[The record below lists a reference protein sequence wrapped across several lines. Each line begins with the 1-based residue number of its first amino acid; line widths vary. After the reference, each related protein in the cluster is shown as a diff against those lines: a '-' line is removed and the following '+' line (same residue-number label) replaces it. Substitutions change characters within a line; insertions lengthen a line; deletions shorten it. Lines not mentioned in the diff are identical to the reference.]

1 MVKRTQE
8 ALVEDEVPGA
18 SQRQQRL
25 SWVPGKTGPLAGAEG
40 PQTRD
45 PPLNELLHH
54 LHPCVE
60 LVQGKDVLLSKQPQ
74 SRALPKVLQGA
85 QRAGVGRRSE
95 GAGGVPLC
103 PRCASNGAPPVTPSS

>member
-1 MVKRTQE
+1 MRC
-8 ALVEDEVPGA
+8 L
-18 SQRQQRL
+18 
-25 SWVPGKTGPLAGAEG
+25 GPLNASSASPGCRGKLACRPGAEG

-54 LHPCVE
+54 LHPCVQ

-85 QRAGVGRRSE
+85 QRAGVGRRAE
-95 GAGGVPLC
+95 GVGG
-103 PRCASNGAPPVTPSS
+103 SHSAPGV